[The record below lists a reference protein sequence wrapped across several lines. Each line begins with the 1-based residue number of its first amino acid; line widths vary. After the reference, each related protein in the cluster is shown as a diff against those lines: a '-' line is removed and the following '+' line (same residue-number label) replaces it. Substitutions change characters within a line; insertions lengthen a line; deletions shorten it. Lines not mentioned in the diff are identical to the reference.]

1 MLGRSEYR
9 LRSVLTTKGG
19 VMDTCAQI
27 GPSIRIKGSVTAH
40 EPLTI
45 AGHVDGSIDVSG
57 HRLTVTEAAQITA
70 DVLAHTVVVAGSMNG
85 SISAEGRIVVEQT
98 ASIEGELSAPTV
110 SVEEGARLHGRCEI
124 AGKRAEL
131 QLAS

>member
-1 MLGRSEYR
+1 
-9 LRSVLTTKGG
+9 
-19 VMDTCAQI
+19 MDTCAQI
-27 GPSIRIKGSVTAH
+27 GPSIRIKGNVTAH

-70 DVLAHTVVVAGSMNG
+70 DVTAHTIVVAGTING
-85 SISAEGRIVVEQT
+85 RISADGRIVVEQT
-98 ASIEGELSAPTV
+98 AAIDGELSAPTV
-110 SVEEGARLHGRCEI
+110 SVDDGAQLQGRCEI
-124 AGKRAEL
+124 VGKRAEL

>member
-1 MLGRSEYR
+1 
-9 LRSVLTTKGG
+9 
-19 VMDTCAQI
+19 MDTCAQI

-57 HRLTVTEAAQITA
+57 HRLTVTQAAVIAA
-70 DVLAHTVVVAGSMNG
+70 DVMAHTIVVAGTING
-85 SISAEGRIVVEQT
+85 AVSAEARVVVEQT
-98 ASIEGELSAPTV
+98 ATIDGELSAPAV
-110 SVEEGARLHGRCEI
+110 SVDDGAQLRGRFEI
-124 AGKRAEL
+124 VGKKAAL